1 VNPHSNNHHAKN
13 EKPLIT
19 TMLTAR
25 RAGRPRKNAAAP
37 APAIAA
43 VVPPNPIAWSPPE
56 QGGAYV
62 SETAMQQAVSRM
74 TAEGRPENTKLA
86 YDGKTAEFYQ
96 YCASLYPTDPFKN
109 NLESIKVWNF
119 MFYQCM
125 RPKRKQ
131 GGAKKRADGVDTF
144 VRSDYEEVM
153 ASYKT
158 WFEDQSEA
166 PPEPADPVGKSMVAQ
181 YKAAIYHIYED
192 QCAKKV
198 CSANWDQIWLAPI
211 KNLET
216 LVKERRAS
224 NNKKNHKEKLDHEFS
239 PYTIVEEYPNI
250 EAEMWERGNGT
261 NTRSTFAWLRHRF
274 CLLFSTSGI
283 LRCESLYKAELS
295 DFLGLPMQNGPDP
308 HQLSVM
314 IMQIPSGKSSKYV
327 LCVPM

>member
-1 VNPHSNNHHAKN
+1 
-13 EKPLIT
+13 
-19 TMLTAR
+19 
-25 RAGRPRKNAAAP
+25 
-37 APAIAA
+37 
-43 VVPPNPIAWSPPE
+43 
-56 QGGAYV
+56 V

-86 YDGKTAEFYQ
+86 YEGKTAEFYQ
-96 YCASLYPTDPFKN
+96 YCASLYPNDPFRN

-131 GGAKKRADGVDTF
+131 GGARKRADGVDAF
-144 VRSDYEEVM
+144 VRSDYDSVM
-153 ASYKT
+153 AAYKA
-158 WFEDQSEA
+158 WFEDQSVA
-166 PPEPADPVGKSMVAQ
+166 PPEPDDPVGKSMVAQ

-198 CSANWDQIWLAPI
+198 CSATWDQIWLAPI
-211 KNLET
+211 KNLEI

-224 NNKKNHKEKLDHEFS
+224 NNKKNYKEKLDHEFS

-250 EAEMWERGNGT
+250 EAEMWERGNGS
-261 NTRSTFAWLRHRF
+261 NSRSTFAWLRHRF

-295 DFLGLPMQNGPDP
+295 DFLCLRMKLREDP

-314 IMQIPSGKSSKYV
+314 IMQIPLGK
-327 LCVPM
+327 